1 MQHES
6 FMLREKRLLSAL
18 SAALLPQPAFP
29 GNVLHAKLISTR
41 VLVGS
46 ASQLSSQPL
55 CGSAKM
61 AQDTGSPMSPD
72 LTYPY
77 HNFQNSAISRD
88 IDRAA
93 KFPGTA
99 AGTAGVAG
107 AGAGAGTVWGLITGS
122 ASNSSPEGQLFG
134 TILGFALRGHGAL
147 PPTAAFPILF
157 AMLRSP
163 LYLPRFFLP
172 SLTFP
177 VCSFSYTF
185 PGSIRKADGSG
196 FDRRKKIRQE
206 LRGGD
211 AASEDGL
218 SHGARKPTGGK
229 APRRQLAIR
238 AARKSAPLPGGEPLP
253 SARNRCDSRNP
264 SLTRNPRSFWSR
276 SCLAEAGGGEGP
288 GSQTGPRLLSAAAG
302 GQRSSS
308 WA

>member
-29 GNVLHAKLISTR
+29 GNVLHAKLITR
-41 VLVGS
+41 VLVRALLSCGASHS
-46 ASQLSSQPL
+46 AVVLKWPKTLAAPCPLTSLIPTITSKTAPFQGTLTEQPSSLGLQL
-55 CGSAKM
+55 
-61 AQDTGSPMSPD
+61 AQRVP
-72 LTYPY
+72 
-77 HNFQNSAISRD
+77 
-88 IDRAA
+88 
-93 KFPGTA
+93 
-99 AGTAGVAG
+99 G

-163 LYLPRFFLP
+163 FYLPRFFLP

-196 FDRRKKIRQE
+196 FDRRKKIRY
-206 LRGGD
+206 
-211 AASEDGL
+211 
-218 SHGARKPTGGK
+218 
-229 APRRQLAIR
+229 
-238 AARKSAPLPGGEPLP
+238 
-253 SARNRCDSRNP
+253 
-264 SLTRNPRSFWSR
+264 
-276 SCLAEAGGGEGP
+276 
-288 GSQTGPRLLSAAAG
+288 
-302 GQRSSS
+302 
-308 WA
+308 